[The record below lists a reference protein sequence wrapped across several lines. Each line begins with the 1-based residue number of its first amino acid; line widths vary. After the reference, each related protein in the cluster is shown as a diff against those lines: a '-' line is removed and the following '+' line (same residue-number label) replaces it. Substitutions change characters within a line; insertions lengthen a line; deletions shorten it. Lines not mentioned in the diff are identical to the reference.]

1 MVYASYRVVLCVELS
16 PSLLMLNSSQRSR
29 PAADLLYNAVDMAV
43 RAVLQPVLA
52 SSVLANGFQDAPAGF
67 PIVNLTVIARGLD
80 EAPTHQLVLFLIT
93 TSAL

>member
-67 PIVNLTVIARGLD
+67 PIVHLTVIARGLD